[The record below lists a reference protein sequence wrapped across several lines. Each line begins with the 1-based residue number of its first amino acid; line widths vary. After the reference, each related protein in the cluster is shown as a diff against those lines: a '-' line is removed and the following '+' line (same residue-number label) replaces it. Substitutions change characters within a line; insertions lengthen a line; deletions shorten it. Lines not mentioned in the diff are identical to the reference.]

1 MKVTINGEE
10 FEYERRMPLKDALA
24 IEEECGRSYA
34 EYEQLLAGG
43 YAWAYAVLA
52 WLLWRRAGRS
62 VRLADLLPGPE
73 GEDPEVELD
82 YGEMMGSIISGVALE
97 MRAAEA
103 AEEAA
108 KADPTPAAAAAPDG
122 SGTTSPGTKRSSRK
136 SST

>member
-1 MKVTINGEE
+1 
-10 FEYERRMPLKDALA
+10 MPLHPQVEAYLKSIADLPPVWSLPVDEARRNYNAAAPLNA
-24 IEEECGRSYA
+24 GPLDEVAQIEDR
-34 EYEQLLAGG
+34 
-43 YAWAYAVLA
+43 
-52 WLLWRRAGRS
+52 
-62 VRLADLLPGPE
+62 LLPGPE

>member
-52 WLLWRRAGRS
+52 WLLKEVPLRTTLAPAELAG
-62 VRLADLLPGPE
+62 
-73 GEDPEVELD
+73 
-82 YGEMMGSIISGVALE
+82 
-97 MRAAEA
+97 
-103 AEEAA
+103 EEAPA
-108 KADPTPAAAAAPDG
+108 GGTPDERFAATAAQ
-122 SGTTSPGTKRSSRK
+122 T
-136 SST
+136 